1 MDKQG
6 LVLHGKNK
14 LILVM
19 EEKPKKITTRQP
31 AGLLFIEKCLDF
43 ESKVE
48 TFYNPTI
55 KKF

>member
-1 MDKQG
+1 
-6 LVLHGKNK
+6 
-14 LILVM
+14 M